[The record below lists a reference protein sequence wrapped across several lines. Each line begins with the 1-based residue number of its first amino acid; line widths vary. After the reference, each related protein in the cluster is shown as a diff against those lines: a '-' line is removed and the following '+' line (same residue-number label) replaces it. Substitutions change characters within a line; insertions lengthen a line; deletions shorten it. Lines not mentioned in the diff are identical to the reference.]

1 MLSPNAQKIFD
12 DKYAQILP
20 SGKKETW
27 EQACVRVAHYVAGA
41 EQTESNR
48 LQYTADFTKI
58 LLELSFLPGGR
69 VLSNAGTEIKNMM
82 NCFVLPIEDS
92 RDGIYTALKYSAEIF
107 AHGGGIGYNFS
118 NLRAAGTPVKGTGA
132 KASGPL
138 SFMELFDHTGEVIAQ
153 GSRRGAQ
160 MGILNIDHP
169 DIVDFIQLKNELHA
183 KNRRLVEEL
192 NENYGWG
199 VYSDARMGEL
209 KRALAEN
216 QFSHFNISVALTDE
230 YMRNP
235 DYKLY
240 LIGKNA
246 WENGD
251 PGVYFTDRANADNM
265 VPYLGSL
272 DSTNPCG
279 EVPLLSYEPCCLGS
293 INLERFVAGN
303 FIDFDYLKFVV
314 RTAVRFLD
322 NVQEL
327 NDTPIKEINGAARA
341 TRRLGLG
348 VMGFADF
355 LAELG
360 IPYDHEDALTAA
372 RICGKIIQM
381 TAWETSMEL
390 AVEKGPFPAYKPG
403 EMNWKLIDGLK
414 LERRPVRNV
423 AVTSIAPT
431 GSIALVAS
439 VNGGIEPYFS
449 KNYTRHITQG
459 IGNIAKAS
467 LDQSS
472 IDNPSVRYANQIS
485 WEAHVKMQA
494 TWQEYVDNAVSKT
507 INMPND
513 ASVEEIID
521 SYKLGWELGCKG
533 LTVYRDNSRGFQI
546 LERQE
551 TE

>member
-1 MLSPNAQKIFD
+1 MLTQNAQKIFD
-12 DKYAQILP
+12 DKYARTLP
-20 SGKKETW
+20 SGNKETW
-27 EQACVRVAHYVAGA
+27 EQACVRVAHHVAQA

-58 LLELSFLPGGR
+58 LVELSFLPGGR

-92 RDGIYTALKYSAEIF
+92 RDGIYTALRYSAEIF

-118 NLRAAGTPVKGTGA
+118 NLRGAGTPVKGTGA
-132 KASGPL
+132 SASGPL

-169 DIVDFIQLKNELHA
+169 DIEAFIQLKNKLHA
-183 KNRRLVEEL
+183 KNQRMLDEYSELTDRYDPRLERV
-192 NENYGWG
+192 
-199 VYSDARMGEL
+199 
-209 KRALAEN
+209 LANN
-216 QFSHFNISVALTDE
+216 QFTHFNISVALTDE
-230 YMRNP
+230 YMINP

-251 PGVYFTDRANADNM
+251 PGVYFIDRANADNM

-272 DSTNPCG
+272 DATNPCG
-279 EVPLLSYEPCCLGS
+279 EVPLLAYEPCCLGS
-293 INLERFVAGN
+293 INLERFVAGK

-327 NDTPIKEINGAARA
+327 NETPVEKINGAARA

-355 LAELG
+355 LAELQ

-372 RICGKIIQM
+372 QICGKILQM
-381 TAWETSMEL
+381 AAWEASMEL
-390 AVEKGPFPAYKPG
+390 AAEKGAFPTYDAEK
-403 EMNWKLIDGLK
+403 MNWRLIDNLG
-414 LERRPVRNV
+414 LERKPIRNV
-423 AVTSIAPT
+423 AVTSVAPT

-439 VNGGIEPYFS
+439 VNGGIEPHFS
-449 KNYTRHITQG
+449 KNYTRHITKG
-459 IGNIAKAS
+459 IGNSAVAS
-467 LDQSS
+467 ISQQS
-472 IDNPSVRYANQIS
+472 IDNSSVRYAHQIG
-485 WEAHVKMQA
+485 WQDHVKMQA
-494 TWQEYVDNAVSKT
+494 AWQEHVDNAVSKT

-513 ASVEEIID
+513 ASIEEIVD
-521 SYKLGWELGCKG
+521 SYKLAWELGCKG
-533 LTVYRDNSRGFQI
+533 ITVYRDNSRGFQV
-546 LERQE
+546 LNRQE